1 MNRTAGIALLK
12 AVLWGGF
19 AGAAPFLLFTVPFGM
34 NLFAARQTDIG
45 LFTAIWGMLFPLVV
59 AWLGTLIGAI
69 VVGLPV
75 TRLLA
80 SSGLERGRFYILAGL
95 IGGSL
100 PFLLAG
106 LSPDTVWLMAFSI
119 PGGLAGAVAGW
130 HWGRHRDA
138 VIAARGSAA

>member
-1 MNRTAGIALLK
+1 MSRATMNAIAK
-12 AVLWGGF
+12 SVLWGGF
-19 AGAAPFLLFTVPFGM
+19 AGAAPFLLFSVPFGLS
-34 NLFAARQTDIG
+34 LFVERKIEIG
-45 LFTAIWGMLFPLVV
+45 HFTVFWGMVFPLVA
-59 AWLGTLIGAI
+59 AWLGTLIGALVI
-69 VVGLPV
+69 GLPV
-75 TRLLA
+75 TMLLA

-100 PFLLAG
+100 PFLRAG
-106 LSPDTVWLMAFSI
+106 QWSDTVWLMAFSI